1 MIGTRGVPARYG
13 GFETAVEEIGSRL
26 VTRGHQV
33 TVYCRNP
40 GQALREHK
48 GMRLINLPALRRRS
62 LETLT
67 HTGLSV
73 AHAVVREHPDVAL
86 VFNAANA
93 PFLPIL
99 KAAGIPVAVHLDGL
113 EWKRAKWGGLG
124 AAYYRGAERWSVRL
138 ADAYIADARGIADH
152 IRGEHGRECVYIPY
166 GAEISHTDA
175 RRVAEL
181 CLNPSGYH
189 LVVARMEPEN
199 HVREIVRGFV
209 ASEAVNPLV
218 VVGSAPYS
226 DLYTKSV
233 HESAAGDARVKFVGG
248 IWDQGLL
255 TDLYSGALTYLHG
268 HSVGG
273 TNPSL
278 LRAMGAGAPV
288 IAHDNVFNREVTGG
302 WARSFSSIEEVSEAI
317 ISDESDPAAAAER
330 AEHGRCHVAANYRWD
345 SVADDYQQLCLDLA
359 RRRSH
364 KPVGQ

>member
-1 MIGTRGVPARYG
+1 MHIAMIGTRGVPARYG

-26 VTRGHQV
+26 VTRGHKV
-33 TVYCRNP
+33 TGYCRNP
-40 GQALREHK
+40 GQDLTQHL
-48 GMRLINLPALRRRS
+48 GMRLVNLPALRRRS
-62 LETLT
+62 LETLS

-73 AHAVVREHPDVAL
+73 AHAVVRERPDVAL

-93 PFLPIL
+93 LFLPIL

-138 ADAYIADARGIADH
+138 ADAYIADAHGIANH
-152 IRGEHGRECVYIPY
+152 IRSIYGRECVYIPY
-166 GAEISHTDA
+166 GAEISETTA
-175 RRVAEL
+175 ARVAEMDL
-181 CLNPSGYH
+181 TPHEYH
-189 LVVARMEPEN
+189 LVVARLEPEN
-199 HVREIVRGFV
+199 HVREIVQGFV
-209 ASEAVNPLV
+209 TTEARFPLI

-233 HESAAGDARVKFVGG
+233 HDAAGGDSRVRFVGAV
-248 IWDQGLL
+248 WDQGLL

-278 LRAMGAGAPV
+278 LRAMGAGTPV

-302 WARSFSSIEEVSEAI
+302 SARFFASPAEVCAALSA
-317 ISDESDPAAAAER
+317 DESEPSAATER
-330 AEHGRCHVAANYRWD
+330 GRKGRSHVASAYNWD
-345 SVADDYQQLCLDLA
+345 AVAGDYEKLSQSLVQ
-359 RRRSH
+359 RSR
-364 KPVGQ
+364 